1 MLILQQLV
9 RLLAHLF
16 LSFFAIVAFLLRN
29 RSLNFV
35 SFSRNL
41 FSAIQC
47 LHVIERRVRMSHPA
61 LTQLRALRYFAEIP
75 ALDPAQLDW
84 LLLED
89 SMTKRFEQQGKKVS
103 VTVIREGFVGQ
114 QDVALELSQLPQEPR
129 YWLREI
135 LLCADGEPWLAGRTV
150 VPEST
155 LSGPELALQKLGK
168 TPLGRYL
175 FTSSTLS
182 RDFIEIGRDAE
193 LWGRRSRLRL
203 SGKPLML
210 TELFLPASPL
220 Y

>member
-1 MLILQQLV
+1 
-9 RLLAHLF
+9 
-16 LSFFAIVAFLLRN
+16 
-29 RSLNFV
+29 
-35 SFSRNL
+35 
-41 FSAIQC
+41 
-47 LHVIERRVRMSHPA
+47 MSHPA
-61 LTQLRALRYFAEIP
+61 LTQLRALRYFDAIP
-75 ALDPAQLDW
+75 ALDSQLLDW

-89 SMTKRFEQQGKKVS
+89 SMTKRFEQQGKQVS
-103 VTVIREGFVGQ
+103 VTLIREGFVSAG
-114 QDVALELSQLPQEPR
+114 DVSEECALLPAESR

-155 LSGPELALQKLGK
+155 LSGPELALQNLGK

-175 FTSSTLS
+175 FTSSQLT
-182 RDFIEIGRDAE
+182 RDFIEIGRHND

-203 SGKPLML
+203 GGKPLLL

>member
-1 MLILQQLV
+1 
-9 RLLAHLF
+9 
-16 LSFFAIVAFLLRN
+16 
-29 RSLNFV
+29 
-35 SFSRNL
+35 
-41 FSAIQC
+41 
-47 LHVIERRVRMSHPA
+47 
-61 LTQLRALRYFAEIP
+61 
-75 ALDPAQLDW
+75 
-84 LLLED
+84 
-89 SMTKRFEQQGKKVS
+89 MTKRFEQQGKKVS

-182 RDFIEIGRDAE
+182 RDFIEIGCDAE

>member
-1 MLILQQLV
+1 
-9 RLLAHLF
+9 
-16 LSFFAIVAFLLRN
+16 
-29 RSLNFV
+29 
-35 SFSRNL
+35 
-41 FSAIQC
+41 
-47 LHVIERRVRMSHPA
+47 MSHPA

-114 QDVALELSQLPQEPR
+114 QDVVLELSQLPQEPR